1 MDSANILS
9 KEAIASFVQVAHFD
23 LEQVKAQLEADP
35 RLLNAV
41 NLQVNENA
49 LQAAS
54 HMGRRDIAQYL
65 LDQGAPLTIYTAAMM
80 GLKAEVE
87 QFLRDDPLQAQVK
100 GAHGFTNLFHAALN
114 GDVEI
119 AQTLYDAGSTEGLG
133 SALHAAVWK
142 DHEPMLRWLL
152 KLGADVQTKNYQGK
166 TPIEMAE
173 ENNQVAMVALL
184 REYGA

>member
-1 MDSANILS
+1 MNTVDALS
-9 KEAIASFVQVAHFD
+9 QEIVKAFVLASHFD
-23 LEQVKAQLEADP
+23 LEKVKEQLEAEP
-35 RLLNAV
+35 RLLNEV
-41 NLQVNENA
+41 YLEVNETA

-54 HMGRRDIAQYL
+54 HMGRRDIAEYL
-65 LDQGAPLTIYTAAMM
+65 LDKGAPMTIYTAAMM
-80 GLKAEVE
+80 GMKAEVE
-87 QFLRDDPLQAQVK
+87 QFLRDGSSQAQVK

-119 AQTLYDAGSTEGLG
+119 AQVLYDAGSTEGLG

-142 DHEPMLRWLL
+142 EHEPMLRWLL

-166 TPIEMAE
+166 TPLEVAE
-173 ENNQVAMVALL
+173 ENNQVAMAALL